1 MLTHIKQIA
10 PYVEKSKPLLIL
22 SKKRVII
29 SKNIQSTKVW
39 LTYHRRERGKCAKC
53 RICCCFDSYDI
64 WETPYIS
71 QTLASKILQEYTPKQ
86 EFIKKENHFLFKMD
100 KEQNADLY
108 YCPMLDNEKGCI
120 LGDDKPFDC
129 RIWPLRVMALNET
142 KLITLSPVCPT
153 MNEKSIKELTK
164 TANELADQIFEYA
177 DENPEA
183 VKPYLDGYPILV
195 VEGKKYKDT
204 LV

>member
-1 MLTHIKQIA
+1 MPANGRHDKKML
-10 PYVEKSKPLLIL
+10 SKIL
-22 SKKRVII
+22 SK
-29 SKNIQSTKVW
+29 
-39 LTYHRRERGKCAKC
+39 EECAKC

-120 LGDDKPFDC
+120 LGDDKPVSYTH
-129 RIWPLRVMALNET
+129 L
-142 KLITLSPVCPT
+142 TLPT
-153 MNEKSIKELTK
+153 I
-164 TANELADQIFEYA
+164 A
-177 DENPEA
+177 
-183 VKPYLDGYPILV
+183 
-195 VEGKKYKDT
+195 
-204 LV
+204 

>member
-1 MLTHIKQIA
+1 M
-10 PYVEKSKPLLIL
+10 
-22 SKKRVII
+22 R
-29 SKNIQSTKVW
+29 
-39 LTYHRRERGKCAKC
+39 LTYLRRERGKCLQTAGMTEKMLSKILSKEECAKC

-71 QTLASKILQEYTPKQ
+71 PTLASKILQEYAPKQ

-100 KEQNADLY
+100 KEQS
-108 YCPMLDNEKGCI
+108 CI

-142 KLITLSPVCPT
+142 KVITLSPVCPT

>member
-1 MLTHIKQIA
+1 MTEKEKMLAGKIYD
-10 PYVEKSKPLLIL
+10 PSEKELAELRTKAHKL
-22 SKKRVII
+22 SQQY
-29 SKNIQSTKVW
+29 SCLYEDETKV
-39 LTYHRRERGKCAKC
+39 
-53 RICCCFDSYDI
+53 
-64 WETPYIS
+64 
-71 QTLASKILQEYTPKQ
+71 
-86 EFIKKENHFLFKMD
+86 
-100 KEQNADLY
+100 
-108 YCPMLDNEKGCI
+108 
-120 LGDDKPFDC
+120 
-129 RIWPLRVMALNET
+129 
-142 KLITLSPVCPT
+142 ITLSPVCPT

>member
-1 MLTHIKQIA
+1 MAL
-10 PYVEKSKPLLIL
+10 Y
-22 SKKRVII
+22 
-29 SKNIQSTKVW
+29 
-39 LTYHRRERGKCAKC
+39 
-53 RICCCFDSYDI
+53 
-64 WETPYIS
+64 
-71 QTLASKILQEYTPKQ
+71 
-86 EFIKKENHFLFKMD
+86 

-142 KLITLSPVCPT
+142 KVITLSPVCPT

>member
-29 SKNIQSTKVW
+29 SKNIQSTKMW
-39 LTYHRRERGKCAKC
+39 LTYHRRERGKCLQTAGMTEKMLSKILSKEECAKC

-108 YCPMLDNEKGCI
+108 YCPMLDNE
-120 LGDDKPFDC
+120 
-129 RIWPLRVMALNET
+129 
-142 KLITLSPVCPT
+142 
-153 MNEKSIKELTK
+153 
-164 TANELADQIFEYA
+164 LADQIFEYA

>member
-1 MLTHIKQIA
+1 MGNTVYLTNACK
-10 PYVEKSKPLLIL
+10 
-22 SKKRVII
+22 
-29 SKNIQSTKVW
+29 
-39 LTYHRRERGKCAKC
+39 
-53 RICCCFDSYDI
+53 
-64 WETPYIS
+64 
-71 QTLASKILQEYTPKQ
+71 KILQEYTPKQ

-142 KLITLSPVCPT
+142 KVITLSPVCPT

-177 DENPEA
+177 DEIR
-183 VKPYLDGYPILV
+183 KP
-195 VEGKKYKDT
+195 
-204 LV
+204 

>member
-1 MLTHIKQIA
+1 MPANGRHDRKNA
-10 PYVEKSKPLLIL
+10 F
-22 SKKRVII
+22 
-29 SKNIQSTKVW
+29 KNIVKRGMCKVQDMS
-39 LTYHRRERGKCAKC
+39 R
-53 RICCCFDSYDI
+53 FDSYDI

-129 RIWPLRVMALNET
+129 RIYFAESNGTE
-142 KLITLSPVCPT
+142 
-153 MNEKSIKELTK
+153 
-164 TANELADQIFEYA
+164 
-177 DENPEA
+177 
-183 VKPYLDGYPILV
+183 
-195 VEGKKYKDT
+195 
-204 LV
+204 

>member
-1 MLTHIKQIA
+1 MTEKML
-10 PYVEKSKPLLIL
+10 SKIL
-22 SKKRVII
+22 SK
-29 SKNIQSTKVW
+29 
-39 LTYHRRERGKCAKC
+39 EECAKC

-129 RIWPLRVMALNET
+129 RIWPL
-142 KLITLSPVCPT
+142 
-153 MNEKSIKELTK
+153 TK

-177 DENPEA
+177 DENQEA

>member
-1 MLTHIKQIA
+1 MPADSGHKRKML
-10 PYVEKSKPLLIL
+10 SKIL
-22 SKKRVII
+22 SK
-29 SKNIQSTKVW
+29 
-39 LTYHRRERGKCAKC
+39 EECAKC

-71 QTLASKILQEYTPKQ
+71 PTLASKILQEYAPKQ

-100 KEQNADLY
+100 KEKNADLY

-142 KLITLSPVCPT
+142 KVITLSPVCPN

-164 TANELADQIFEYA
+164 TANELSDQIFRYA

>member
-1 MLTHIKQIA
+1 MTEKCFQKYCQKRNVQSAGYAAALTAMIYGKHRIFTNACKQDIA
-10 PYVEKSKPLLIL
+10 GIY
-22 SKKRVII
+22 
-29 SKNIQSTKVW
+29 
-39 LTYHRRERGKCAKC
+39 
-53 RICCCFDSYDI
+53 
-64 WETPYIS
+64 
-71 QTLASKILQEYTPKQ
+71 PKQ

-142 KLITLSPVCPT
+142 KVITLSPVCPT

-177 DENPEA
+177 DENR
-183 VKPYLDGYPILV
+183 KP
-195 VEGKKYKDT
+195 
-204 LV
+204 